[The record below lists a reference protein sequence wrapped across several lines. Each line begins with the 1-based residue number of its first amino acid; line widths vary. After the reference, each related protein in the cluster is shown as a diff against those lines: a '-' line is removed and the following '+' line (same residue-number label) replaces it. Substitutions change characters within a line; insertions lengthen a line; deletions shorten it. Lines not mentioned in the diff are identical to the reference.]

1 MKKENKEVLEDQIEK
16 VFTIDEDTEKT
27 QNAVLFMNAVSDKV
41 THMMTSFDT
50 QINILVGIEISV
62 CVLSITNLEAGRHT
76 IAFFILSFFSI
87 IASIVGVYAIHPP
100 KKMIKQGQIESVFYN
115 KKVAAFPSYKEY
127 AEALL
132 KLVDTRKTM
141 ITEYAVEIY
150 NTYKY
155 HYRPR
160 RELFKISRFVF
171 LVGVTLRV
179 LTYLLL

>member
-1 MKKENKEVLEDQIEK
+1 MEEQIEK
-16 VFTIDEDTEKT
+16 VFTIDENTEKT
-27 QNAVLFMNAVSDKV
+27 QNAILFMNSVSEKV

-62 CVLSITNLEAGRHT
+62 CVLSITSLEAGKHN

-100 KKMIKQGQIESVFYN
+100 KRMIKKGQIESVFYN
-115 KKVAAFPSYKEY
+115 KKVASFPSYKEY
-127 AEALL
+127 TEELL
-132 KLVDTRKTM
+132 KLVDGHKTI
-141 ITEYAVEIY
+141 ITEYAIEIY

-160 RELFKISRFVF
+160 RDLFKVSRFVF
-171 LVGVTLRV
+171 LIGVTLAV
-179 LTYLLL
+179 VTYLAF